1 MYSPV
6 LSIVIPVRNKWE
18 LTRQCLV
25 SLAATI
31 ESDDHEVI
39 LVDNASSDATPEAAM
54 PTGQLLFGERFQVL
68 RQDPPLPFAAS
79 CNAGAR
85 KASGDL
91 LFLLNNDTKALPG
104 WRPPLQG
111 ALESDASLGAAGP
124 LLLYPDVFGF
134 PDRVQHLGIE
144 FSPDLN
150 VGHLYEYFP
159 AQHPVVQK
167 KRRFQAITGAA
178 LLLRRKLFLALDGFH
193 EAFINGFED
202 VDFCLRLG
210 QSHLGM
216 TVEASSRFYHL
227 CSQTPGRGEHEKANA
242 VLLGSRCRKLVNPDT
257 HMFLR
262 ADGYRLQTSPWLRYE
277 ATPDAARLF
286 RLSRLLVQPEE
297 EALFQAIADEPFWTE
312 GYVALAALL
321 EARGNVHMAL
331 RVLLLGAQL
340 KPVPPILL
348 PLLRLVRSSAPEVAD
363 GISEKLRSL
372 ILEPEERARA
382 LRRMRGRM
390 RGVDRDLAE
399 SAQESLNNLKHFLTS
414 EYQPLVLALQQYNV
428 I

>member
-1 MYSPV
+1 MYRPV

-25 SLAATI
+25 SLAATL
-31 ESDDHEVI
+31 EGDDHEVVI
-39 LVDNASSDATPEAAM
+39 VDNASSDATAEASM
-54 PTGQLLFGERFQVL
+54 PTGQALFGDRFQVL

-79 CNAGAR
+79 CNSGAR

-104 WRPPLQG
+104 WRPPLQ
-111 ALESDASLGAAGP
+111 ATLDSDASLGAAGP
-124 LLLYPDVFGF
+124 LLLYPSVFGF

-159 AQHPVVQK
+159 EQHPVVQK

-178 LLLRRKLFLALDGFH
+178 LLLRRNLFLALDGFH

-242 VLLGSRCRKLVNPDT
+242 VLLGSRCRELVSPDT
-257 HMFLR
+257 HIFLR
-262 ADGYRLQTSPWLRYE
+262 ADGYRLKVNPWLQYE
-277 ATPDAARLF
+277 ATPDPAKIF
-286 RLSRLLVQPEE
+286 RLSRLLVQAEE
-297 EALFQAIADEPFWTE
+297 DTLFQAITDEPFWTE
-312 GYVALAALL
+312 GYLALAALL
-321 EARGNVHMAL
+321 ESRGKIHMAL

-340 KPVPPILL
+340 KPAPPLL
-348 PLLRLVRSSAPEVAD
+348 LSLLRLVRSSAPEVTD
-363 GISEKLRSL
+363 EISEKLRSL
-372 ILEPEERARA
+372 ILEPEERAKE

-399 SAQESLNNLKHFLTS
+399 SAQESLSNLKDFLSS
-414 EYQPLVLALQQYNV
+414 EYQPLVLALQQYN
-428 I
+428 II